1 MNAPLRRFCLTAILC
16 LGLVVAPTG
25 QAHPTGTPESVGMST
40 ERLARL
46 TRVMEEYVKKG
57 EVAGTV
63 TLVARA
69 GRTAFHEAAG
79 FRDLE
84 SRTPMTRDTIFRIAS
99 QTKAITSVGVMMLVE
114 DGKLL
119 LTDPL
124 SKHLPAF
131 KQTTIR
137 PSEAFTAV
145 ASMRP
150 ITIRDL
156 LTHTAG
162 VSYGGEPQL
171 REAYAEAGFT
181 QWYFAD
187 KTQPI
192 GVLIDR
198 LATLPLVSTPGERYV
213 YGYSTDILGAVIE
226 KVSGMPLDRFFTTR
240 ILDPLKMIDTHFF
253 LPAEKASRLATVYG
267 RTATSPVKRAEDA
280 PSSTP
285 LGAGLGQGHY
295 VKGPRTAF
303 SGGAGLLSTASDYAR
318 FLQMM
323 LNKGELDGVRLLS
336 PKTVELMT
344 VNHIGSLYPTPG
356 RGFGLGFE
364 TVEDLGRSGRYGSEG
379 EFSWGG
385 AYFSRYWV
393 DPQEELVAVFMT
405 QLIPSGGSDLQEKLR
420 VLVNQAI
427 VGPPRPKAETS
438 TARRPD

>member
-1 MNAPLRRFCLTAILC
+1 
-16 LGLVVAPTG
+16 
-25 QAHPTGTPESVGMST
+25 MSS

-46 TRVMEEYVKKG
+46 TRVLEEYVKTG

-69 GRTAFHEAAG
+69 GRTVYHEAAG

-84 SRTPMTRDTIFRIAS
+84 SRSPMTRDAIFRIAS

-124 SKHLPAF
+124 AKHLPAF
-131 KQTTIR
+131 KETRIR
-137 PSEAFTAV
+137 PSDTSTTV
-145 ASMRP
+145 SSLRP
-150 ITIRDL
+150 LTIRDL
-156 LTHTAG
+156 LTHTSG
-162 VSYGGEPQL
+162 VSYGAESQL
-171 REAYAEAGFT
+171 QDTYSEAGFT
-181 QWYFAD
+181 RWYFAD

-192 GVLIDR
+192 GVLIDK
-198 LATLPLVSTPGERYV
+198 LAALPFASAPGERYV

-226 KVSGMPLDRFFTTR
+226 KVSGLSLDRFFATR
-240 ILDPLKMIDTHFF
+240 ILDPLKMTDTHFF
-253 LPAEKASRLATVYG
+253 LPPGKEARLAVVYG
-267 RTATSPVKRAEDA
+267 RTATTPMKRADEA
-280 PSSTP
+280 PTDTP
-285 LGAGLGQGHY
+285 YGAAFGQGHY
-295 VKGPRTAF
+295 VKGPRVAF

-318 FLQMM
+318 FLQML

-344 VNHIGSLYPTPG
+344 VNHIGSLYPVPG

-379 EFSWGG
+379 EFGWGG

-393 DPQEELVAVFMT
+393 DPHEELVAVFMT
-405 QLIPSGGSDLQEKLR
+405 QLIPAGESDLQEKLR

-427 VGPPRPKAETS
+427 IGPPRSGAVTT
-438 TARRPD
+438 TARRPH

>member
-1 MNAPLRRFCLTAILC
+1 MFAPLRRFCLTLIICFA
-16 LGLVVAPTG
+16 VVGSPLG
-25 QAHPTGTPESVGMST
+25 QALPAATPESAGMSS

-69 GRTAFHEAAG
+69 GRTVYHEAAG

-84 SRTPMTRDTIFRIAS
+84 SRSPMTRDTIFRIAS
-99 QTKAITSVGVMMLVE
+99 QTKAITSVGIMMLVE
-114 DGKLL
+114 DGRLL

-131 KQTTIR
+131 KETVIR

-145 ASMRP
+145 SNLRP

-171 REAYAEAGFT
+171 RDAYAKAGFT

-192 GVLIDR
+192 GVLIDT
-198 LATLPLVSTPGERYV
+198 LATLPFVSAPGDRYV

-226 KVSGMPLDRFFTTR
+226 RVSGLPLDRFFATR
-240 ILDPLKMIDTHFF
+240 ILEPLKMTDTHFF
-253 LPAEKASRLATVYG
+253 LPSGKEARLATVYG
-267 RTATSPVKRAEDA
+267 RTATTPLKRAEDA
-280 PSSTP
+280 PSETP
-285 LGAGLGQGHY
+285 LGSGLGQGHY

-318 FLQMM
+318 FLQML

-344 VNHIGSLYPTPG
+344 VNHIGSLYPVPG

-393 DPQEELVAVFMT
+393 DPNEELVAVFMT

-420 VLVNQAI
+420 VLVTQAI
-427 VGPPRPKAETS
+427 VGPPRPNAVTT
-438 TARRPD
+438 TARRR